1 MRQLS
6 RHRRPV
12 RPLLRFLR
20 ARAVARP
27 AAANLVAAVAAR
39 RAGAVG
45 SRIDRRHLVGT
56 NAPAEIAASVALA
69 AGLIPAATLSLR
81 LLASFGKTFRKCK
94 QREGERPVAERPAM
108 RGKRQVPPDN
118 SALELLAWPWP
129 PDGSSPAVS
138 PSPS

>member
-6 RHRRPV
+6 RHRRPI

-20 ARAVARP
+20 ARGVARP
-27 AAANLVAAVAAR
+27 AAADLVAAVAAR

-45 SRIDRRHLVGT
+45 SRIDRRYLVGA

-81 LLASFGKTFRKCK
+81 LLASFGKTFRKSK
-94 QREGERPVAERPAM
+94 QREREQPRAKRPAM
-108 RGKRQVPPDN
+108 RGNRQRPSHN
-118 SALELLAWPWP
+118 SAVE
-129 PDGSSPAVS
+129 SPAALDAIAVAS
-138 PSPS
+138 QVVMPAR